1 MSRRIGW
8 LALIG
13 IAVFGFGAVISGPG
27 TVDPLLRN
35 MLGLQP
41 PEPVESA
48 PVPGAEVVA
57 DRVRREITEAEVRA
71 LMATFTQYKSRVPG
85 YPGHD
90 AAAQFIEQRFRALGL
105 KNVETETYGVTS
117 PVDEGSQLT
126 IVSSGEVFPLS
137 GLWPNLVKTSTLP
150 PGGVRTRLI
159 DGGNGEF
166 KAYDG
171 KDVENTVVLM
181 NFNTWNRWLNAAVLG
196 AKQIIFIAP
205 DTTSYTQ
212 AETKFLQVPNSVE
225 RFWIGAHRETRRKT
239 ACAIGRPGRNRS
251 ATRISDALE
260 ERRRSQCIGLD
271 RRIGSRNEQK
281 NRGHQRVLRRHVCR
295 TRTGTRC

>member
-1 MSRRIGW
+1 MYRRIGW
-8 LALIG
+8 LAIIG
-13 IAVFGFGAVISGPG
+13 IAVFGFGAVILGPD
-27 TVDPLLRN
+27 TVNPLLQN
-35 MLGLQP
+35 VLGLQT
-41 PEPVESA
+41 PEPVEPT

-57 DRVRREITEAEVRA
+57 DRVKREITEAEVRA

-90 AAAQFIEQRFRALGL
+90 AAAQFIKQRFQALGL

-225 RFWIGAHRETRRKT
+225 RFWIDREH
-239 ACAIGRPGRNRS
+239 GRPERNRS
-251 ATRISDALE
+251 TTPIPNALE
-260 ERRRSQCIGLD
+260 ERRRIQRIGLD
-271 RRIGSRNEQK
+271 RRIRSRNAQK
-281 NRGHQRVLRRHVCR
+281 NRSHQCLLRRHVCR
-295 TRTGTRC
+295 TRTGARR